1 MTPAEVRKAGQE
13 LAKRSREAQGLPR
26 RVRDRDAA
34 RKVAAL
40 LVNGKAGPPV
50 SPDKVEGPAADRAPE
65 TATTVA
71 PGSYPNIG
79 TVEEQDALA
88 QLLELFPGSTVYETE
103 PHPRQPL
110 LAEADEVL
118 AEDAVPS
125 GMASRLFDGIAFAEE
140 VAKAGPAVWGEG
152 ERILWP
158 PGEPMMIYGPQ
169 GAGKSTLA
177 QRLLLARV
185 GVVPS
190 LLGLPVR
197 PADAPILYIAADR
210 PLQLARSWQRMIATL
225 GTDQRRAVRHLVRFW
240 KGPLG
245 FDIGADPEAL
255 LRFMVEVGA
264 TTLIGDS
271 LKDLAVDLVKDEAGT
286 RVNRAWQLLIAA
298 GIEVVDLHHPRK
310 AIAGESRKPRSLDD
324 VYGST
329 WLTAGH
335 GSVLLLWGNPGD
347 PIVELGHLKQPH
359 EEVGPLRVLI
369 DHELGEVE
377 VHEGG
382 DVLAILRGASSPMAA
397 RDVARVLFSSDKPTD
412 AEIEKARRRC
422 ERLVGKELAVAN
434 RQGRDDRGR
443 PQPVLYGA
451 AARVT

>member
-1 MTPAEVRKAGQE
+1 
-13 LAKRSREAQGLPR
+13 
-26 RVRDRDAA
+26 
-34 RKVAAL
+34 
-40 LVNGKAGPPV
+40 
-50 SPDKVEGPAADRAPE
+50 
-65 TATTVA
+65 
-71 PGSYPNIG
+71 
-79 TVEEQDALA
+79 
-88 QLLELFPGSTVYETE
+88 
-103 PHPRQPL
+103 
-110 LAEADEVL
+110 
-118 AEDAVPS
+118 
-125 GMASRLFDGIAFAEE
+125 
-140 VAKAGPAVWGEG
+140 
-152 ERILWP
+152 
-158 PGEPMMIYGPQ
+158 
-169 GAGKSTLA
+169 
-177 QRLLLARV
+177 
-185 GVVPS
+185 
-190 LLGLPVR
+190 
-197 PADAPILYIAADR
+197 
-210 PLQLARSWQRMIATL
+210 MIATL
-225 GTDQRRAVRHLVRFW
+225 HADQRSTVRDLVRFW

-245 FDIGADPEAL
+245 FDIGTDPESM

-264 TTLIGDS
+264 KTLIGDS

-422 ERLVGKELAVAN
+422 ERLVGKGLAVAN

-443 PQPVLYGA
+443 AQPVLYGA
-451 AARVT
+451 AAR

>member
-1 MTPAEVRKAGQE
+1 V
-13 LAKRSREAQGLPR
+13 EA
-26 RVRDRDAA
+26 
-34 RKVAAL
+34 
-40 LVNGKAGPPV
+40 
-50 SPDKVEGPAADRAPE
+50 
-65 TATTVA
+65 
-71 PGSYPNIG
+71 
-79 TVEEQDALA
+79 
-88 QLLELFPGSTVYETE
+88 FPGSKVGEFE
-103 PHPRQPL
+103 PSPRQPL

-118 AEDAVPS
+118 AEDAVPA
-125 GMASRLFDGIAFAEE
+125 GMAGRLFDGLAFGEQ
-140 VAKAGPAVWGEG
+140 VSKAGPAVWGEG
-152 ERILWP
+152 ERVLWA

-177 QRLLLARV
+177 QRLLLARA
-185 GVVPS
+185 GIRSS

-197 PADAPILYIAADR
+197 QADAPILYVAADR
-210 PLQLARSWQRMIATL
+210 PLQLARSWQRMIGTL
-225 GTDQRRAVRHLVRFW
+225 EADQRSAVRDLVRFW

-264 TTLIGDS
+264 RTLIGDS

-298 GIEVVDLHHPRK
+298 GIEIVDLHHPRK
-310 AIAGESRKPRSLDD
+310 AVAGESRKPRSLDD

-335 GSVLLLWGNPGD
+335 GSVVLLWGNPGD

-382 DVLAILRGASSPMAA
+382 DVLAILRGVSSPMAA
-397 RDVARVLFSSDKPTD
+397 KDVARILFSSTKPTD

-422 ERLVGKELAVAN
+422 ERLVGGGLVMAM
-434 RQGRDDRGR
+434 RQGRDDHGR
-443 PQPVLYGA
+443 PQPVLYAA
-451 AARVT
+451 AARVP